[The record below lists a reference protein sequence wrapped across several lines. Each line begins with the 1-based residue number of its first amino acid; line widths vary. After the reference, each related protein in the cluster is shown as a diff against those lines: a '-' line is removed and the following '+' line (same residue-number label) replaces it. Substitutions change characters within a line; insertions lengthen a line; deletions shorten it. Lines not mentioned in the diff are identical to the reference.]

1 MRILT
6 VSEFLP
12 CRYNNNWRG
21 VGAHRVCTTFYIQ
34 DVVERGGCFTYWKG
48 GHQKVHEW
56 WRRHPEE
63 VDGRFTASEMYKSGD
78 HPYQGAGIEGTQH
91 AVKAGT
97 VCVWHG
103 WCPHQASPN
112 ASDQPRLALISRWN
126 DNRFVGDNVRMKYG
140 EPEEDGQTTWDM
152 VTDEMRTD
160 PRYTASALP
169 GFICPLTA
177 AQGAG
182 AHIRSRF
189 DRRLSM
195 SYYIMYLNPCDLSDT
210 AACLAVRCVNL
221 MHAVTS
227 SQRTC
232 GLTGDRT
239 CAEQQRIL
247 RQGSNHSFIIY

>member
-63 VDGRFTASEMYKSGD
+63 VDGRFTATEMYKSGD

-160 PRYTASALP
+160 PRYTASARLYLSLD
-169 GFICPLTA
+169 GCA
-177 AQGAG
+177 GRRG
-182 AHIRSRF
+182 AHSVAIRSSSIDVVLYHVF
-189 DRRLSM
+189 ESM
-195 SYYIMYLNPCDLSDT
+195 
-210 AACLAVRCVNL
+210 
-221 MHAVTS
+221 
-227 SQRTC
+227 
-232 GLTGDRT
+232 
-239 CAEQQRIL
+239 
-247 RQGSNHSFIIY
+247 